1 MAVVGSLPCR
11 GRVEGAG
18 GARGRGK
25 RARRGQRAT
34 ANTAPGDYVACRRG
48 TVSSYPRRPPCS
60 YWPTSLPRI
69 HRAPSLFL
77 FLSLSPLLSSPLI
90 RALLL
95 PLAFSNRRGS
105 PVFFLLLLLPLLC
118 PPLPPSPRSF
128 FFLLSF
134 PCFARLGSV
143 SSPQGFLRRHRRRYG
158 RFRFRRR
165 DEEV

>member
-105 PVFFLLLLLPLLC
+105 PVFFPLLLLLC
-118 PPLPPSPRSF
+118 PSLPPSSRSF

>member
-1 MAVVGSLPCR
+1 MHLCHMYSRMYINAYTITRGLVIFHVGKCVKDVRTGL
-11 GRVEGAG
+11 
-18 GARGRGK
+18 
-25 RARRGQRAT
+25 Q
-34 ANTAPGDYVACRRG
+34 NT
-48 TVSSYPRRPPCS
+48 SSCFVDEAIS
-60 YWPTSLPRI
+60 
-69 HRAPSLFL
+69 
-77 FLSLSPLLSSPLI
+77 LSLSPLLSSPLI